1 MRVCWIIFGRDTC
14 FCWIFRPTKHDP
26 LGLPVHE
33 GLCNM
38 SDIPFL
44 QQKFKFKN
52 YFSLCRNAKFQLSV
66 SVNKNS
72 LFQCEKWRNRGVWG
86 FSGGSDSKES
96 MCNARGM
103 SLIPGSGRSLG
114 EWNSDPIQYS
124 CLENFMDRRAWKAR
138 GCMRRECGKESGD
151 SQSKIFYFQRV
162 HS

>member
-1 MRVCWIIFGRDTC
+1 M
-14 FCWIFRPTKHDP
+14 
-26 LGLPVHE
+26 HE

-38 SDIPFL
+38 SDISFL
-44 QQKFKFKN
+44 RQKFKFKN
-52 YFSLCRNAKFQLSV
+52 YFSLCRNTKFQLSV

-114 EWNSDPIQYS
+114 EWNSYPIQYS

-151 SQSKIFYFQRV
+151 SQSKILYFQRV